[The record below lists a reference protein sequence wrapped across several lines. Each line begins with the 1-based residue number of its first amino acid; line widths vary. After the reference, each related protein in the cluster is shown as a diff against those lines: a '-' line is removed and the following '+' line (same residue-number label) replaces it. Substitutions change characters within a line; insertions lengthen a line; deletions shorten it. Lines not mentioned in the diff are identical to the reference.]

1 MKQMKFIMIEKEQI
15 QHLIVDFQNLTN
27 PWRPVNHMMAVN
39 LRLINRAEGSRLM
52 LLLGPGKSR
61 ISQKSH

>member
-1 MKQMKFIMIEKEQI
+1 MENGTRRKTVIFT
-15 QHLIVDFQNLTN
+15 VDIF
-27 PWRPVNHMMAVN
+27 AVYVDKWVV
-39 LRLINRAEGSRLM
+39 LEMSTTGSSRLM